1 MNNVI
6 KIALVSLLAYQPSAF
21 SGSLISA
28 GMINDFENG
37 EVMNWENGGRR
48 QSPNKPKVVT
58 DADSG
63 NKYLEVVSLGGKKG
77 EQSISNARM
86 TVSNATYSIAKGEYD
101 FNDQSGHPSKWAGD
115 YSEILKIEGK
125 AMATSDTES
134 TLYLRLGLGDYRDD
148 AKVYFTSKKAVEL
161 NTDGS
166 WTDFSFELK
175 SENFVDQGL
184 YGVFNTEFT
193 FDRLIKDVPHI
204 RFVSNQENTFY
215 GGDRIKAK
223 LGLDDIKAVGR
234 KKDGD
239 ISKMECVAS
248 YQLDGS
254 LYIPCVSVPFGADNT
269 VMYGANLKADPS
281 SETLSFK
288 LLNAEKK

>member
-1 MNNVI
+1 M
-6 KIALVSLLAYQPSAF
+6 SLLAYQSTAF

-28 GMINDFENG
+28 GMMNDFENG

-63 NKYLEVVSLGGKKG
+63 NKYLEVVSLGGKEG
-77 EQSISNARM
+77 EQSIPNARM
-86 TVSNATYSIAKGEYD
+86 SVSNATYTLIKGEYD
-101 FNDQSGHPSKWAGD
+101 FNDQSGHSSKWAGD
-115 YSEILKIEGK
+115 YSDILKIEGK

-134 TLYLRLGLGDYRDD
+134 TLYLRLGLGDYRDG
-148 AKVYFTSKKAVEL
+148 AKVYFTSKKAIEL

-193 FDRLIKDVPHI
+193 FDKLIKDVPHI

-223 LGLDDIKAVGR
+223 LGLDDIKAVG
-234 KKDGD
+234 KKKEMDM
-239 ISKMECVAS
+239 SMMECVAS
-248 YQLDGS
+248 YQPDGS
-254 LYIPCVSVPFGADNT
+254 LHIPCVSVPTDAGNIIMYKAD
-269 VMYGANLKADPS
+269 LKADPAT
-281 SETLSFK
+281 ETLSFK
-288 LLNAEKK
+288 LLHAEAK